1 MFCKRNIGCEFKL
14 KYKRVIVLGKKEQYG
29 HFEGQ
34 WLSLKYEL
42 LFNTTE

>member
-1 MFCKRNIGCEFKL
+1 MVFLIASYVPMFCKRNIGCEFKL

-34 WLSLKYEL
+34 
-42 LFNTTE
+42 